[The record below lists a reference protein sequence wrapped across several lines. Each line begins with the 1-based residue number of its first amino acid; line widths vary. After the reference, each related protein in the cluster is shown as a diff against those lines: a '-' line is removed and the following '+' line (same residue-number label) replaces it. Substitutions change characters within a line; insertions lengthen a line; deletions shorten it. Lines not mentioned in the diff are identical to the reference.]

1 MKEGGVTYSPQK
13 FGAKYWRS
21 LKQLNLSDKKD
32 ILQACGMSDNYTV
45 EFDKGMAVGEEYLAC
60 SNESRIIYSFVPQAF
75 LNAYIQAYKKSEEK
89 VYLIIAHKYS
99 GTCTS
104 FLIEMLMANRSM
116 ALRLMQI

>member
-13 FGAKYWRS
+13 FGAKYWQS

-75 LNAYIQAYKKSEEK
+75 LNAYMQAYKKT
-89 VYLIIAHKYS
+89 
-99 GTCTS
+99 G
-104 FLIEMLMANRSM
+104 
-116 ALRLMQI
+116 

>member
-1 MKEGGVTYSPQK
+1 MKEGGVTYSSQK

-75 LNAYIQAYKKSEEK
+75 LNAYIQAYKNRKKSIS
-89 VYLIIAHKYS
+89 YY
-99 GTCTS
+99 
-104 FLIEMLMANRSM
+104 
-116 ALRLMQI
+116 